1 MSVSTRKLQVSALRN
16 LSLVSVHKAAQMVG
30 QLLAVVTIP
39 RLLGADDH
47 GRLAFVLAFA
57 YVAQILG
64 DFGTLEVMSRFVP
77 TLTGS
82 EVGRLYNRTLAFK
95 IIVGLVC
102 GVVTAGLAMLL
113 SHWMRLDWA
122 ILFGIGVAAHIIGW
136 VPFQLLLGLNHVGHW
151 MVEQSWR
158 QGVLVVLL
166 VALYPWLGLSGAML
180 AWALME
186 LAFCGMGFWWTRS
199 YFEKSELIFSWSYM
213 RPYVQFGIG
222 FFLANLIAALLY
234 RSGPVLI
241 ESLTGQSAQAGY
253 LNLAL
258 GLYLMP
264 YLLLTQMA
272 LSLVPPLSN
281 LYIRGER
288 AQMQQWLNNFV
299 RYSWLI
305 GCLGPLSVWL
315 TASWAVPLVF
325 GPGYEP
331 AIATL
336 KVISLA
342 IPLSALVWT
351 GNAVANV
358 TGRGQVKFWAT
369 VGALLVFLG
378 LSFFLA
384 PLYGATG
391 AAIALCFAIGVNTA
405 VLTIFLYPD
414 LTLQW
419 PLLIISSVAGVALLG
434 AITSYGL

>member
-1 MSVSTRKLQVSALRN
+1 MSVSTRKLQVTALRN
-16 LSLVSVHKAAQMVG
+16 LSLVSVHKVAQMVG
-30 QLLAVVTIP
+30 QVLAVVTIP

-57 YVAQILG
+57 TVTQILG

-77 TLTGS
+77 TLTGP
-82 EVGRLYNRTLAFK
+82 EINQLYNRTLAFK
-95 IIVGLVC
+95 IIVGVAC
-102 GVVTAGLAMLL
+102 GVITAGLAMLL
-113 SHWMRLDWA
+113 SSWMRLDWA
-122 ILFGIGVAAHIIGW
+122 ILIGLGVAVHIVSW
-136 VPFQLLLGLNHVGHW
+136 VPFQLLLGLNDVGRW

-158 QGVLVVLL
+158 QAALVVLL
-166 VALYPWLGLSGAML
+166 VALYPWLGLSGAIL
-180 AWALME
+180 AWTLME
-186 LAFCGMGFWWTRS
+186 FVFCGLGFWWTRS
-199 YFEKSELIFSWSYM
+199 YFEKAELVVSWSYM
-213 RPYVQFGIG
+213 RPYIQFGAG
-222 FFLANLIAALLY
+222 FFLANLVAILLY

-241 ESLTGQSAQAGY
+241 ESLTGQSAHAGY

-281 LYIRGER
+281 LYARGER

-305 GCLGPLSVWL
+305 GWLGPLGVWL
-315 TASWAVPLVF
+315 TAGWAVPLVF

-331 AIATL
+331 AIPTL
-336 KVISLA
+336 KAISLA

-358 TGRGQVKFWAT
+358 TGRGRVKFWAT
-369 VGALLVFLG
+369 VSALLIFLG
-378 LSFFLA
+378 LSFFLV

-391 AAIALCFAIGVNTA
+391 AAIALCFAIGVNIA
-405 VLTIFLYPD
+405 VLVISLYPD

-419 PLLIISSVAGVALLG
+419 PLLIVSSVAGLALLG
-434 AITSYGL
+434 VIAGYGF